1 MKNVVII
8 VLLITYCCN
17 INAQT
22 PTIEWQNTIG
32 GNQIDRITDISQT
45 TDGGYIIGGYSNSVI
60 SRDKTEQFFGTFDF
74 WIVKLNA
81 VGTIVWQNTIK
92 ANGINSN
99 TLIKETTDGGFIVI
113 GASSSNIAGDKTI
126 NTKGVDDIWLLKLN
140 NIGTIVWQKSIGGS
154 NADQPMS
161 LNILTNNNILIGAI
175 SASSISGDKSD
186 INYGIYDYWVL
197 ELDESGTILWQK
209 TLGGSSNETLTSFN
223 KTTDNGYIIGG
234 YSSSG
239 ISGNKTE
246 NCYGQND
253 FWIVKLDSD
262 KNILWQKTIGG
273 TEIEQCNAVIEM
285 VDNGFLIGG
294 NSSSGISGNKT
305 EPSKGADDFWVI
317 KLNSLGE
324 IIWQK
329 TIGGTTSD
337 GIASI
342 DKTIDGNFLLAGTS
356 SSPISG
362 DKTENSRG
370 LEDIWLVK
378 IDENGTILWDK
389 TIGGN
394 DQDYNIKIQS
404 TPDNG
409 IIIGSNSKS
418 SISGEK
424 TEIATGQDYWII
436 KLSPDN
442 LSNNTLDSSLFSI
455 YPNPTTGVFNIKFNS
470 TFENYTITIRNYL
483 GQIVKQENI
492 STINTYT
499 NSIETQSGFYFIE
512 LENKNHQKITF
523 KIIKI

>member
-8 VLLITYCCN
+8 ILFIGYCCN

-126 NTKGVDDIWLLKLN
+126 NTNGVDDIWLLKLN
-140 NIGTIVWQKSIGGS
+140 NTGTILWQKSIGGS

-161 LNILTNNNILIGAI
+161 LNILSNNNILIGAI
-175 SASSISGDKSD
+175 SASSISGDKSE

-197 ELDESGTILWQK
+197 ELDELGNIIWQK

-223 KTTDNGYIIGG
+223 KTSDNGYIIGG
-234 YSSSG
+234 YSSSS

-253 FWIVKLDSD
+253 FWIVKLDLD
-262 KNILWQKTIGG
+262 KNIEWQKTIGG
-273 TEIEQCNAVIEM
+273 TEEDQCSIAYGTN
-285 VDNGFLIGG
+285 DNGFLLGG
-294 NSSSGISGNKT
+294 NSYSSISGNKT
-305 EPSKGADDFWVI
+305 EVSKGDADFWVI

-329 TIGGTTSD
+329 AIGGTLRD

-342 DKTIDGNFLLAGTS
+342 AITTDGKFLLAGPS
-356 SSPISG
+356 MSPISG

-370 LEDIWLVK
+370 LEDIWIVK
-378 IDENGTILWDK
+378 IDENGTILWNK

-404 TPDNG
+404 TSDNG

-424 TEIATGQDYWII
+424 TEIATNLDYWII

-442 LSNNTLDSSLFSI
+442 LSNNTLDSSIFSI

-483 GQIVKQENI
+483 GQIVKQEKI
-492 STINTYT
+492 SRVDTYT

-512 LENKNHQKITF
+512 LENKNHQKIIF